1 MWSAIRWLVL
11 RIVAARWLFK
21 LSGLALLLPIAMLL
35 KTIGLPL
42 LGVLGVLAFP
52 ILILLF
58 VFGLPIFLVLVVG
71 GLLIGMLG
79 IALTMGLVA
88 IKIGLFIVL
97 PVWLVFKLFS
107 TVCRRSGGK
116 GGEGGTNGG
125 SSKTGTSTGPTSSA
139 PADPIDGVD
148 PA

>member
-58 VFGLPIFLVLVVG
+58 VFGLPIFLVFVVG

-107 TVCRRSGGK
+107 TIRRRGG
-116 GGEGGTNGG
+116 GGGGTNGG
-125 SSKTGTSTGPTSSA
+125 SSKTDTSTGPTPSA

>member
-21 LSGLALLLPIAMLL
+21 LSGLALLLPLAMLL

-42 LGVLGVLAFP
+42 LGVLGILAFP

-58 VFGLPIFLVLVVG
+58 VFGLPIFLVFVVG
-71 GLLIGMLG
+71 SLLIGMLG
-79 IALTMGLVA
+79 VALTMGLVA

-97 PVWLVFKLFS
+97 PVWLVWKLF
-107 TVCRRSGGK
+107 CAMRRRGG
-116 GGEGGTNGG
+116 GGGTNGG
-125 SSKTGTSTGPTSSA
+125 SSKTDTSTGPTPSA

>member
-11 RIVAARWLFK
+11 RLVAARWLFK
-21 LSGLALLLPIAMLL
+21 LSGLALLIPIAMLL

-42 LGVLGVLAFP
+42 LGVLSVLALP
-52 ILILLF
+52 VLILLF

-71 GLLIGMLG
+71 GLFMGILG
-79 IALTMGLVA
+79 VVLTMGLVA

-97 PVWLVFKLFS
+97 PVWLVWTLFSKLF
-107 TVCRRSGGK
+107 RRR
-116 GGEGGTNGG
+116 GGTNGG
-125 SSKTGTSTGPTSSA
+125 STKNDSSSGPTTSR
-139 PADPIDGVD
+139 PVDPIDGID